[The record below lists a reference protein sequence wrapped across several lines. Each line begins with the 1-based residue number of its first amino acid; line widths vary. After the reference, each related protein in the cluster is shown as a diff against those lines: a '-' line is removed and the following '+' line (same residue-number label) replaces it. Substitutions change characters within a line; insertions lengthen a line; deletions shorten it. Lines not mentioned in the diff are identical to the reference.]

1 MTLAFPVIPA
11 LPLLNLPDD
20 QRRLIGALQQKMS
33 NDVKLFDLRDAY
45 YDGEQV
51 VTDLGIAIPPQLR
64 GLHTVLG
71 WPQLAVDAVH
81 ERLDVEGFRF
91 LDSDDADDDMWAI
104 WQANNLDEEGP
115 LAHLDALI
123 AGRSYVVV
131 GTAETEFPLMT
142 VESPRNMSGRWNSRT
157 RRVREALQVYDD
169 EGEQEAALYLPDETI
184 TLHRSRNQWEIAER
198 DRHNLGM
205 VPVLRMANRQ
215 RTHDRSGWSEIT
227 EPVMSVTDAGC
238 RTLLGLEVA
247 REFYGSP
254 QRFVLGVSE
263 EAFQDSAGN
272 TKTAWETYIGRILAL
287 ERDEEGNLPQV
298 GQFQP
303 YNPAVYADII
313 NMYADIMAS
322 ITGLPASYLGKSTDN
337 PASADAIRMSTDRL
351 VQRAK
356 RRQRSYEGAWEA
368 AMRLA
373 LAFRTGTV
381 PDLATQIET
390 IWRNPEIPTPGAT
403 TDAVTKQIQAG
414 YLPPESD
421 VAGEKLGY
429 TPLQRRRI
437 EKERRRQQGA
447 DALSAVLNRAQTE
460 TAGEPSEPA
469 PV

>member
-1 MTLAFPVIPA
+1 MTLAFPVTPT
-11 LPLLNLPDD
+11 LPLLNLTDD
-20 QRRLIGALQQKMS
+20 ERLLVGSLQQKMS
-33 NDVKLFDLRDAY
+33 NDKPLFDLRDAY

-71 WPQLAVDAVH
+71 WPRLAVDALH

-91 LDSDDADDDMWAI
+91 LDSDDADDAMWSI

-123 AGRSYVVV
+123 TGRAYVVV
-131 GTAETEFPLMT
+131 GTTDTEVPLVT
-142 VESPRNMSGRWNSRT
+142 VESPRNMTGRWST
-157 RRVREALQVYDD
+157 RARWLREAFQVYDH
-169 EGEQEAALYLPDETI
+169 EGEQEAALYLPDVTI
-184 TLHRSRNQWEIAER
+184 TMGRTRNQWVVVDR
-198 DRHNLGM
+198 DQHNLGM

-227 EPVMSVTDAGC
+227 EEVMSITDAGC
-238 RTLLGLEVA
+238 RTLMGLEVA

-254 QRFVLGVSE
+254 QRYILGVSE
-263 EAFQDSAGN
+263 EAFQDSEGN
-272 TKTAWETYIGRILAL
+272 PRTAWETYIGRILAL
-287 ERDEEGNLPQV
+287 ERDEEGNLPEV

-303 YNPAVYADII
+303 YNPAVYRDII
-313 NMYADIMAS
+313 SMYADVMAS

-373 LAFRTGTV
+373 LAFRDGAA
-381 PDLATQIET
+381 PDRATQIET

-414 YLPPESD
+414 YLPAESD
-421 VAGEKLGY
+421 VGGEKLGY

-437 EKERRRQQGA
+437 EKERRRTAGEQ
-447 DALSAVLNRAQTE
+447 ALSAVLNRTQTGPS
-460 TAGEPSEPA
+460 GEPSESA